1 MELTK
6 VDKAQLKS
14 IIRSG
19 ILKRCEEWLRDTQAL
34 IGKEYDNQENAFD
47 RCMEVTRR
55 SKNFYKE
62 ACAREDYYSN
72 AMLLPGAGVL
82 LAEGYISDADI
93 AGCREE
99 LQAAIRLFAGV
110 HAKE

>member
-1 MELTK
+1 M
-6 VDKAQLKS
+6 KS

-19 ILKRCEEWLRDTQAL
+19 ILRRCEEWLRDTQAL
-34 IGKEYDNQENAFD
+34 IGKEYGNHENAFD

-55 SKNFYKE
+55 SRNFYKE
-62 ACAREDYYSN
+62 ASAREDYYSN
-72 AMLLPGAGVL
+72 TMLLPGAGVL
-82 LAEGYISDADI
+82 LAEGYITDDDI

-99 LQAAIRLFAGV
+99 LQAAIRLFADV